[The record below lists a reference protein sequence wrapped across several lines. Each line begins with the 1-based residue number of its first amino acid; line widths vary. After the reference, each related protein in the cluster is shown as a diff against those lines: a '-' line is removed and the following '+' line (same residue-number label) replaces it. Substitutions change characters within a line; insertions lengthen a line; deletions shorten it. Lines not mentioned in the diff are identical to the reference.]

1 MTAGINE
8 KTIMDFMGMN
18 ADSPELEKMESE
30 ILKDYDISEV
40 YEAHVRE
47 LKDLAVALEALET
60 VKKEYDPSKHAREA
74 IEEVYLTVM
83 YYTYRLARRF
93 NPLTDHGRELL
104 ARADELRKEYEASF
118 SPLIT
123 GISAENLS
131 SFEGLLSDD
140 IMEDIENGRLKGL
153 GILRTDLNTTL
164 PVAACAYRWVELP
177 DELEEAPMIDV
188 KWIYVAPLYR
198 GRSISDFIM
207 AELVNLM
214 IRKGA
219 SALSVG
225 YAVNEYAQTVIQL
238 LSEWGFQ
245 MSSTINPEFR
255 CRLGEV
261 GKNRII
267 AKEAK
272 KATPLG
278 ELSKEEQKNVIRRY
292 LKASDQLS
300 VLEYLVDR
308 PDYYDGDLSCFV
320 GKKEAAQGILLVHKK
335 PSEVLEVEYFDSIA
349 NSGEVVLELL
359 ASCIDSAVGKYA
371 TKNELI
377 LYTESEQLEEL
388 LDRII
393 PKQRVT
399 PYIEAVLTVP
409 EIVSA
414 EASFLTHI

>member
-1 MTAGINE
+1 MAEGIN
-8 KTIMDFMGMN
+8 KNVIMDFMGMN
-18 ADSPELEKMESE
+18 PDSPELEEMEE
-30 ILKDYDISEV
+30 NVLKDFDISEV
-40 YEAHVRE
+40 YEAHSRE
-47 LKDLAVALEALET
+47 LKDLAVALDALET
-60 VKKEYDPSKHAREA
+60 VKSEYDPSKHARQA

-104 ARADELRKEYEASF
+104 ERSDELRKEYEARF
-118 SPLIT
+118 SPLLT

-140 IMEDIENGRLKGL
+140 IMEDIENGRLRGI

-177 DELEEAPMIDV
+177 QELEEAPIIDV
-188 KWIYVAPLYR
+188 KWIYVDPMYR
-198 GRSISDFIM
+198 GQSISDFIM
-207 AELVNLM
+207 AELVKLM

-219 SALSVG
+219 SALSAG

-238 LSEWGFQ
+238 FSEWGFQ
-245 MSSTINPEFR
+245 MSTAINPEFR

-261 GKNRII
+261 GKSKII
-267 AKEAK
+267 AKESK
-272 KATPLG
+272 EATPLG

-292 LKASDQLS
+292 LKSSDQLS
-300 VLEYLVDR
+300 VLEYLVDK
-308 PDYYDGDLSCFV
+308 PGYYDGDLSCFI

-335 PSEVLEVEYFDSIA
+335 PSEILEVEFFDSRT
-349 NSGEVVLELL
+349 NSGEILLKLL

-399 PYIEAVLTVP
+399 PYIEAVLTDPLVF
-409 EIVSA
+409 E
-414 EASFLTHI
+414 